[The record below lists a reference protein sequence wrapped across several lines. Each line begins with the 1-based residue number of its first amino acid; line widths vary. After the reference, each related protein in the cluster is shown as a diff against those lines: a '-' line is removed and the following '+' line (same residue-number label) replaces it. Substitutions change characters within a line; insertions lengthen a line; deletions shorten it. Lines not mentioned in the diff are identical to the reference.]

1 MAVLLCII
9 RQGGTTY
16 PLSVPFNTMYKNE
29 SVARGSHSNE
39 VGNTARWT
47 ASKHH
52 LNCDL
57 RRRTMA

>member
-1 MAVLLCII
+1 MRCSMAVLLCII

-39 VGNTARWT
+39 VGNTAR
-47 ASKHH
+47 
-52 LNCDL
+52 
-57 RRRTMA
+57 